1 MKSKVEAVRRWSVS
15 TPAAPLAWK
24 IALRVQIWKDHGSSK
39 SKNTW
44 SANSSMDLR
53 IYWRS
58 RKRTALKWRA
68 QEKTQLHIVKTRLTI
83 LRSIGCVCCTCSVD
97 LVVYMG
103 LLGWVILLLLAKS
116 LGLVGFN
123 RICHVLGS
131 DIIFVINSSDEHCWA
146 VTWQS
151 RGLRDRQGVL
161 LEHSQACK
169 HASLL
174 FVLQLAEFNVALTLS
189 HNMLTDDCLIKYTKQ
204 IIPFIQHVL
213 NIATPQQQV
222 IYHCN
227 VGVMNM

>member
-151 RGLRDRQGVL
+151 RGLRDRQGGSVRTQSSMQTCFL
-161 LEHSQACK
+161 AFCASIGRIQCCFNFISQHVNWWLSYQVYKANNTFYTACSEHSDPPT
-169 HASLL
+169 ASDISL
-174 FVLQLAEFNVALTLS
+174 
-189 HNMLTDDCLIKYTKQ
+189 
-204 IIPFIQHVL
+204 
-213 NIATPQQQV
+213 
-222 IYHCN
+222 
-227 VGVMNM
+227 